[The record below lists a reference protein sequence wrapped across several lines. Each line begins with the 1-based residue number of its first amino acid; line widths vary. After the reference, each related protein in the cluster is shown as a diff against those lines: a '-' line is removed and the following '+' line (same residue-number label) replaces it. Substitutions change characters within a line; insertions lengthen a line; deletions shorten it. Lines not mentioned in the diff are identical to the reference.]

1 MNSRELDDKNM
12 MSGVSRT
19 IRILEVLSKK
29 GELNLES
36 LAKETDLPKAT
47 LLRFLATLQQLGYV
61 FRDDADR
68 YSLTLRLFSVGS
80 RALSRMIS
88 FQRQGPLP
96 RSSARIW
103 ERPYTWEFLKTTALS
118 MS

>member
-1 MNSRELDDKNM
+1 MAVKELDEKNM

-19 IRILEVLSKK
+19 IKILEVLSKK

-47 LLRFLATLQQLGYV
+47 LLRFLSTLQQLGYV

-68 YSLTLRLFSVGS
+68 YSLSLRLFSVGS
-80 RALSRMIS
+80 RALSRNDLITK
-88 FQRQGPLP
+88 
-96 RSSARIW
+96 A
-103 ERPYTWEFLKTTALS
+103 
-118 MS
+118 